1 MIPTRTTALPLALA
15 LSLAAATATAG
26 GAPDAGQPV
35 PEGEA
40 LRAPVPANAYI
51 SRDGLDWA
59 WAAPVPA
66 PLAGMELGRVAPDG
80 WRLPTPAELTRAPA
94 PVDFVFPGANVPLD
108 GQDAASGARFLM
120 PGPGLEGAAA
130 CAAPWFGAWRH
141 CDWVDGEGVFGQA
154 WAGRDGQSRYSE
166 QLMVRDSRLPE
177 VPLAAAPAAPRG

>member
-1 MIPTRTTALPLALA
+1 MIPSRTSALFALLLAAPLAV
-15 LSLAAATATAG
+15 SAASGPA
-26 GAPDAGQPV
+26 QPM

-40 LRAPVPANAYI
+40 LAGPVPAAAYI

-66 PLAGMELGRVAPDG
+66 PLAGLDLERTAPEG
-80 WRLPTPAELTRAPA
+80 WRLPTDAELASAPA
-94 PVDFVFPGANVPLD
+94 PGDFVFPGANVPLD
-108 GQDAASGARFLM
+108 GEDRASGARFLM

-154 WAGRDGQSRYSE
+154 WAGREGQSRFSE
-166 QLMVRDSRLPE
+166 QLMVRDSRLP
-177 VPLAAAPAAPRG
+177 VLPMAALAAPHG

>member
-1 MIPTRTTALPLALA
+1 MIPTRTSALTALL
-15 LSLAAATATAG
+15 LAAPLVVSAAG
-26 GAPDAGQPV
+26 ALQPV

-40 LRAPVPANAYI
+40 PAGPVPQSAYI

-66 PLAGMELGRVAPDG
+66 PLAGLDLARTAPEG
-80 WRLPTPAELTRAPA
+80 WHLPSDAELASAPA
-94 PVDFVFPGANVPLD
+94 PRDFVFPGANVPLD
-108 GQDAASGARFLM
+108 GEDRASGARFLM

-154 WAGRDGQSRYSE
+154 WAGREGQSRFSE
-166 QLMVRDSRLPE
+166 QLMVRDSRPPTI
-177 VPLAAAPAAPRG
+177 PLAALAAPRG